1 MPFIAYNFRAGDDLP
16 AITVDKFGRLYL
28 NAAMR
33 EKLGVSA
40 GAPFK
45 CHVAFDPDTGNIG
58 IARPGEVN
66 VGDEVSPA
74 TFDGKRYYASVRGF
88 INKYGVRLG
97 KYVYIERQNNWYAFR
112 YSEVDAPMLP
122 QTPLVPKGRR
132 RKAGE

>member
-1 MPFIAYNFRAGDDLP
+1 MPFIAYNFRAGDGLP

-28 NAAMR
+28 NAIMR
-33 EKLGVSA
+33 EKLGVPE

-74 TFDGKRYYASVRGF
+74 TFDSKRYYASVRGF
-88 INKYGVRLG
+88 INKHGVCLG

-112 YSEVDAPMLP
+112 LMADEAPPSPSE
-122 QTPLVPKGRR
+122 LVPKKGRT
-132 RKAGE
+132 KAEK

>member
-1 MPFIAYNFRAGDDLP
+1 MPFTAYNFRAGDDMP

-33 EKLGVSA
+33 EKLGVLE

-45 CHVAFDPDTGNIG
+45 CHVGFDEQTGDIG

-66 VGDEVSPA
+66 VGDDVSPA

-88 INKYGVRLG
+88 IRKNNVRLG
-97 KYVYIERQNNWYAFR
+97 KYVYIERQNNWYVFR
-112 YSEVDAPMLP
+112 HQEADAP
-122 QTPLVPKGRR
+122 TPVVGSR
-132 RKAGE
+132 RKKKAEN

>member
-1 MPFIAYNFRAGDDLP
+1 MPFIPYNFRAGDELP

-28 NAAMR
+28 NAVMR
-33 EKLGVSA
+33 EKLGIVS
-40 GAPFK
+40 GQPFK

-74 TFDGKRYYASVRGF
+74 SFDGKRYYASVRGF
-88 INKYGVRLG
+88 ISKHGVRLG

-112 YSEVDAPMLP
+112 YQADEAAP
-122 QTPLVPKGRR
+122 RR
-132 RKAGE
+132 SRKTD